1 MAERFLIPT
10 HGAALAAERW
20 QGGAP
25 VVVLLHEGVSDKRG
39 WREVATLLASATT
52 VVAYDR
58 RGFGET
64 PPSSGLFTHVADV
77 LAVLDYLADGY
88 LADGPAWLVGASAGG
103 MIALDTALL
112 APDRVAGLVLLGS
125 SVSGAPA
132 PDLDPHSQRLD
143 ALLDQAYAAGEAAEI
158 NRLEMWVWLDGPAQ
172 PEGRVSGPARSLALD
187 MNAIV
192 IANKVPGKTGASG
205 VDAWNRLAEVRLP
218 VTVACGEL
226 DAPFVID
233 RNRQLARRLPS
244 ATFQLLPGMAHQP
257 YLEQPGNVASLIAR
271 AIAAG

>member
-1 MAERFLIPT
+1 MAERFLIPSE
-10 HGAALAAERW
+10 GAHLAAEHW
-20 QGGAP
+20 QGSAP
-25 VVVLLHEGVSDKRG
+25 MVVLLHEGVSDRRC
-39 WREVATLLASATT
+39 WREVATLLAPATT

-64 PPSSGLFTHVADV
+64 PPGSGVFSHVGDV
-77 LAVLDYLADGY
+77 LAVLDYLADG
-88 LADGPAWLVGASAGG
+88 AAWLVGASAGG
-103 MIALDTALL
+103 MIALDTAII

-132 PDLDPHSQRLD
+132 PDLDSHSQRLD
-143 ALLDQAYAAGEAAEI
+143 ALLDRAYEAADAAEI

-187 MNAIV
+187 MNAI
-192 IANKVPGKTGASG
+192 IIENKVPGKTGASG

-218 VTVACGEL
+218 VTVASGEL

-233 RNRQLARRLPS
+233 RNRQLAERLPN
-244 ATFQLLPGMAHQP
+244 ATFQILPGMAHQP
-257 YLEQPGNVASLIAR
+257 YLEHPDQVAHLVLQ
-271 AIAAG
+271 AIAAS

>member
-1 MAERFLIPT
+1 MAELFLIPT
-10 HGAALAAERW
+10 DGADLAAERW

-39 WREVATLLASATT
+39 WREVATLLAPATT

-64 PPSSGLFTHVADV
+64 PPSSGMFTHVADV
-77 LAVLDYLADGY
+77 LAVLDYLADDY

-132 PDLDPHSQRLD
+132 PDLDPH
-143 ALLDQAYAAGEAAEI
+143 
-158 NRLEMWVWLDGPAQ
+158 RLEMWVWLDGPAQ

-218 VTVACGEL
+218 ATVACGEL

-244 ATFQLLPGMAHQP
+244 ATFQILPGMAHQP
-257 YLEQPGNVASLIAR
+257 YLEHPDQVANLICQAIAR
-271 AIAAG
+271 S